1 MSRYIAE
8 EITDIQVA
16 EDGIVFTTLLE
27 TNSIQAWN
35 KMHRVRTY
43 RPITISG
50 ESPKIISTI
59 VTKSFIFCLCEE
71 AHLTIFN
78 T

>member
-8 EITDIQVA
+8 EITDVQVA

-35 KMHRVRTY
+35 KMHL
-43 RPITISG
+43 P
-50 ESPKIISTI
+50 EI
-59 VTKSFIFCLCEE
+59 VHAVDGLG
-71 AHLTIFN
+71 
-78 T
+78 